1 MIKEFGKQ
9 IDRGKPKN
17 LSILI
22 LIVAV
27 VLFANVVCD
36 AQLNPKPK
44 STPAPAADL
53 QPIKSSPAFAELLLH
68 RTELQSDL
76 DSLLADYTEEYPKV
90 KAIRVEL
97 GFLKVEMDRL
107 LAVNAAD
114 SGKLTLA
121 LGQLMLRKVS
131 LETELDALRAQYKD
145 EHPDVRKARKK
156 VETFEAAIKEIL
168 G

>member
-1 MIKEFGKQ
+1 MDLSHRIPLIIAAIFLFAIVSGAQ
-9 IDRGKPKN
+9 TSAAKPKP
-17 LSILI
+17 S
-22 LIVAV
+22 
-27 VLFANVVCD
+27 
-36 AQLNPKPK
+36 P
-44 STPAPAADL
+44 TPTVDL

-107 LAVNAAD
+107 LAVSSAD
-114 SGKLTLA
+114 AGKLTLA

-131 LETELDALRAQYKD
+131 LETELDVLRTQFKD
-145 EHPDVRKARKK
+145 EHPDVRKAKKK
-156 VETFEAAIKEIL
+156 VETFESAIKEIL